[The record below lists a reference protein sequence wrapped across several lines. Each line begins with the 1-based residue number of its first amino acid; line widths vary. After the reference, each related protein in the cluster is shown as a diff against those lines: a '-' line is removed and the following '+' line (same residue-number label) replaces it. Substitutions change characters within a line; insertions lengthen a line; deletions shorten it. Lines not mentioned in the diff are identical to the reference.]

1 MLLLFIQS
9 SSVHFSEIFI
19 DKTTG
24 ETYKEGDVI
33 KRKKLAETL
42 EIIAE
47 EGASAL
53 YNGSLTKKFV
63 NDIEGLGG
71 IITTEDMNSY
81 R

>member
-1 MLLLFIQS
+1 MLRLFIQS
-9 SSVHFSEIFI
+9 SSVRFSEIFI

-24 ETYKEGDVI
+24 QTYKEGDVI

-53 YNGSLTKKFV
+53 YNGSLTKNFI
-63 NDIEGLGG
+63 NDIEDLGG
-71 IITTEDMNSY
+71 IVTIEDMNNY
-81 R
+81 K